1 MLKRHALPA
10 LVWEGLCFTLI
21 QAYVSSVN
29 YPLHVEV
36 NSGGAALED
45 ESSEAEVSKNQW
57 PSKEGDATGT
67 DEERNSELDSMSQDA
82 KHVGVWPMGKTRRLS
97 RNAKQMQLMRSQR
110 SSSISQDSKPWP
122 KAWPLVAS
130 NSPSQQPVQSSETQE
145 PESKLPEMQ
154 SPHMQSTETQSP
166 ETVSPEIQSPEMQS
180 SGDGAV
186 EDAVS
191 SFNASS
197 APVLGAH
204 KTVSHQQKVM
214 NESAHH
220 KPNPSGCF
228 HERFATAI
236 ADSERCPD
244 ACP

>member
-29 YPLHVEV
+29 HPLHVEV
-36 NSGGAALED
+36 DSGGAALED

-67 DEERNSELDSMSQDA
+67 DEEQTSELDSVSQDA
-82 KHVGVWPMGKTRRLS
+82 NHVGVWPTGKIRRLS
-97 RNAKQMQLMRSQR
+97 RNGKQMQLMRSQQ
-110 SSSISQDSKPWP
+110 SSGSSQDSRSWP
-122 KAWPLVAS
+122 KAWPQAAS
-130 NSPSQQPVQSSETQE
+130 NSPV
-145 PESKLPEMQ
+145 PELKVPEMQ
-154 SPHMQSTETQSP
+154 SPQMQSTETQSP

-180 SGDGAV
+180 SGDEAV
-186 EDAVS
+186 EHAVS
-191 SFNASS
+191 SSNTSS
-197 APVLGAH
+197 ATVLGAH